1 MLLFDRRAL
10 LTLPLALAAC
20 GFDPVYAPGG
30 AGRTLQNA
38 VLVAEPQD
46 RETYLLVRRIEERL
60 GRPNPARYVL
70 SLNLTTQT
78 QGLEIDPAGN
88 TNRFNLIGTAGYVL
102 SNSESGREVSS
113 GTVNRFSSYST
124 TDSTVAALASE
135 RDARE
140 RLMVILAD
148 LIVQRL
154 LVLDL

>member
-1 MLLFDRRAL
+1 MSLFNRRAL
-10 LTLPLALAAC
+10 LTVALVLAAC
-20 GFDPVYAPGG
+20 GFEPVYSPGG

-38 VLVAEPQD
+38 ILVAEPSD

-60 GRPNPARYVL
+60 GRPNPPQYVL

-88 TNRFNLIGTAGYVL
+88 TNRFNLIGTAGYIL
-102 SNSESGREVSS
+102 TDSATGDEVSS
-113 GTVNRFSSYST
+113 GTVNRFTSYSA
-124 TDSTVAALASE
+124 TDSTVATLASE
-135 RDARE
+135 RDAVE

-154 LVLDL
+154 LIVDV